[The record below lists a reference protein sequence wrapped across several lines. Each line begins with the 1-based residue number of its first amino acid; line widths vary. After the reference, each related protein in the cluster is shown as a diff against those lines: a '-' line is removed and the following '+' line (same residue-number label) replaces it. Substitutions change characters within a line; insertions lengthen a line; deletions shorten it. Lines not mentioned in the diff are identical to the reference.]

1 MRKKLTAIFFAL
13 LCVFMLAGCK
23 KKTLEAKI
31 KKEDLQKLNDQTY
44 QLYVKSNPLVSDY
57 HVEVDGNNV
66 YYKMYFTRQLSDA
79 ETLEIKASGIDLVN
93 TIFQVKDGIEKTCG
107 VRPETISYI
116 FYDPNGDVI
125 HEVSA

>member
-13 LCVFMLAGCK
+13 LCVFMLAGSK

-31 KKEDLQKLNDQTY
+31 KKEDLQKLNDQAY
-44 QLYVKSNPLVSDY
+44 ELYVKPNPLIRDY
-57 HVEVDGNNV
+57 HVEVEGNTI
-66 YYKMYFTRQLSDA
+66 YYKAYFAAKLSDA
-79 ETLEIKASGIDLVN
+79 QVLEIKASGIDLVN

-116 FYDPNGDVI
+116 FYDVDGNVI

>member
-31 KKEDLQKLNDQTY
+31 KKEDLQKLNDQAY
-44 QLYVKSNPLVSDY
+44 ELYVKPNPLIRDY
-57 HVEVDGNNV
+57 HVEVEGNTI
-66 YYKMYFTRQLSDA
+66 YYKAYFAAKLSDA
-79 ETLEIKASGIDLVN
+79 QVLEIKASGIDLVN

>member
-31 KKEDLQKLNDQTY
+31 KKEDLQKLNDQAY
-44 QLYVKSNPLVSDY
+44 ELYVKPNPLIRDY
-57 HVEVDGNNV
+57 HVEVEGNTI
-66 YYKMYFTRQLSDA
+66 YYKAYFAAKLSDA
-79 ETLEIKASGIDLVN
+79 QVLEIKASGIDLVN

-116 FYDPNGDVI
+116 FYDVDGNVI

>member
-1 MRKKLTAIFFAL
+1 MRKRLTAIFFAL

-31 KKEDLQKLNDQTY
+31 KKEDIQKLNDQAY
-44 QLYVKSNPLVSDY
+44 ELYVKPNPLIRDY
-57 HVEVDGNNV
+57 HVEVEGNTI
-66 YYKMYFTRQLSDA
+66 YYKAYFAAKLSDA
-79 ETLEIKASGIDLVN
+79 QVLEIKASGIDLVN

-116 FYDPNGDVI
+116 FYDVDGNVI